1 MYLHER
7 KINHQHNIH
16 KIHNF
21 GVLNKDTNKGNHNYI
36 SPAHP
41 FSRLVF
47 GGKELEQGG
56 ASSVYTF
63 PTTCP
68 RGKV

>member
-1 MYLHER
+1 MSKRSITNRTYI
-7 KINHQHNIH
+7 KYTYMAF
-16 KIHNF
+16 K
-21 GVLNKDTNKGNHNYI
+21 KDTNKGNHNYI

-41 FSRLVF
+41 SSRSEHD
-47 GGKELEQGG
+47 GKEVGQGG